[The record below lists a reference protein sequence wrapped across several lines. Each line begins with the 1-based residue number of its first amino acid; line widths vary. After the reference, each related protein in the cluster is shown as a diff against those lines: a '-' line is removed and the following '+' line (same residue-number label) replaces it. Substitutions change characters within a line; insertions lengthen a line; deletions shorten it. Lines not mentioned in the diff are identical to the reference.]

1 LELKGN
7 IVGTHWE
14 LGKNEKNPSSPPNL
28 KRKKARHLD
37 CMLGLS
43 IGGMKFSFP
52 KEFTI
57 FCLG

>member
-1 LELKGN
+1 L
-7 IVGTHWE
+7 GTR
-14 LGKNEKNPSSPPNL
+14 EKRKKSLLPPNL